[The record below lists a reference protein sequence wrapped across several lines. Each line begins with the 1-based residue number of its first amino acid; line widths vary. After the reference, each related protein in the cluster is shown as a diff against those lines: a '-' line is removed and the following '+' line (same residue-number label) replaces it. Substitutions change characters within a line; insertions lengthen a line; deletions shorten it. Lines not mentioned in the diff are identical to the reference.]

1 MRRNYSHKMKSRKAY
16 WIVGIILIAIVLFLL
31 VQKNLQE
38 RESDYIPGNASI
50 GFIGCSN
57 TRETVEGYHRVGG
70 RNMWDYDRRYGSGI
84 VIDWSKNVDEG
95 SIYWDVFDELL
106 EKYPKTKII
115 WWEFC
120 IMDGDRTT

>member
-1 MRRNYSHKMKSRKAY
+1 MGKGVLLIS
-16 WIVGIILIAIVLFLL
+16 VLILVFLSGCDRFEQNDAL
-31 VQKNLQE
+31 ETQN
-38 RESDYIPGNASI
+38 SNASI

-70 RNMWDYDRRYGSGI
+70 RNMWDYDRRYGSGT

-115 WWEFC
+115 WWKFC
-120 IMDGDRTT
+120 IMDEDRTTSYEHARVILTK